1 MLQYRFANKFR
12 IILIEWYSLSRN
24 FVNQIFRMKFLKKQW
39 SNILFGVF
47 IVLMIVP
54 QTRMPIQVFIQRF
67 ISFSPSEID
76 QEDRNTLKDYHW
88 NLAELNSEKINL
100 SQSEGKVILINFWAT
115 WCPPCVAEMP
125 DLQELYDEY
134 GDKVDFYFITNEKPD
149 TVNFF
154 LEKKG
159 FKLPV
164 YIQIEKS
171 PEVLESS
178 SLPTTYVISKSGEIV
193 MRKTGAA
200 SWNSDKVHRVLDE
213 LLGE

>member
-1 MLQYRFANKFR
+1 
-12 IILIEWYSLSRN
+12 
-24 FVNQIFRMKFLKKQW
+24 MKFIKKQW

-76 QEDRNTLKDYHW
+76 KEDRATLKDYNW
-88 NLAELNSEKINL
+88 NLATLNSEKTNL
-100 SQSEGKVILINFWAT
+100 TQSEGKVILINFWAT

-125 DLQELYDEY
+125 ELQELYNEY
-134 GDKVDFYFITNEKPD
+134 GDQVDFYFVTNEKPE

-154 LEKKG
+154 LDKKG
-159 FKLPV
+159 FNLP
-164 YIQIEKS
+164 IFLQIEKS
-171 PEVLESS
+171 PEELESS
-178 SLPTTYVISKSGEIV
+178 SLPTTYLISKSGEII

-200 SWNSDKVHRVLDE
+200 SWNSNNVHEVLDG

>member
-1 MLQYRFANKFR
+1 
-12 IILIEWYSLSRN
+12 
-24 FVNQIFRMKFLKKQW
+24 MKFLKKQW

>member
-1 MLQYRFANKFR
+1 
-12 IILIEWYSLSRN
+12 
-24 FVNQIFRMKFLKKQW
+24 MKFIKKNW

-47 IVLMIVP
+47 IVLMIIP

-76 QEDRNTLKDYHW
+76 KKDRNILTEYQW
-88 NLAELNSEKINL
+88 NLATLASEKINL

-125 DLQELYDEY
+125 ELQELYDAY
-134 GDKVDFYFITNEKPD
+134 GDRVDFYFITNEKPE

-154 LEKKG
+154 LDKKG
-159 FKLPV
+159 YDLPV
-164 YIQIEKS
+164 YIQIEPS
-171 PEVLESS
+171 PNVLESS
-178 SLPTTYVISKSGEIV
+178 SLPTTYLISKSGEIV

-200 SWNSDKVHRVLDE
+200 SWNSDSVHEVLDG
-213 LLGE
+213 LLAE

>member
-1 MLQYRFANKFR
+1 M
-12 IILIEWYSLSRN
+12 N
-24 FVNQIFRMKFLKKQW
+24 FIKKQW

-67 ISFSPSEID
+67 ISFSPSEIAK
-76 QEDRNTLKDYHW
+76 EDRATLKDYNW
-88 NLAELNSEKINL
+88 NLAKLNSERINL

-115 WCPPCVAEMP
+115 WCPPCIAEMP
-125 DLQELYDEY
+125 ELQELYNEY
-134 GDKVDFYFITNEKPD
+134 GDKVDFYFITNEKPE
-149 TVNFF
+149 TVNLF

-159 FKLPV
+159 FNLP
-164 YIQIEKS
+164 IFLQIEKS

-178 SLPTTYVISKSGEIV
+178 SLPTTYLISKSGEII

-200 SWNSDKVHRVLDE
+200 SWNSDSVHEVLNG
-213 LLGE
+213 LLRDL

>member
-1 MLQYRFANKFR
+1 MKM
-12 IILIEWYSLSRN
+12 N
-24 FVNQIFRMKFLKKQW
+24 FIKKQW

-76 QEDRNTLKDYHW
+76 KENRTLLKDYDW
-88 NLAELNSEKINL
+88 SLVNLNSEKVNL
-100 SQSEGKVILINFWAT
+100 SQSEGKVVLINFWAT
-115 WCPPCVAEMP
+115 WCAPCVAEMP
-125 DLQELYDEY
+125 ELQDLYREY
-134 GDKVDFYFITNEKPD
+134 GDKVDFYFVTNEQPE

-159 FKLPV
+159 FDLPV
-164 YIQIEKS
+164 FLQLGRS
-171 PEVLESS
+171 PKVLESS
-178 SLPTTYVISKSGEIV
+178 SLPTTYLLSKSGEIV

-200 SWNSDKVHRVLDE
+200 SWNSSKVHEVLDK
-213 LLGE
+213 LLVN